1 MLRTVAGASPRIGE
15 ASREAGRRERG
26 RAWYSYARR
35 GAGREAC
42 GAGREHDESAGADGL
57 ANDSSSGHEA
67 DRDDRWEPGSGAAG
81 SSLIYCGLCGA
92 LNPATNHF
100 CAACG
105 TTLVDAFHA
114 TEGLRV
120 FERPDPAARLI
131 EILPSGGELE
141 VVEDAAAPVD
151 WIRIRLPYGRLGYVR
166 AADAA
171 AAVGVPGEPG
181 LTRPPDINTN
191 ARGCVTSTAA
201 LWALALLVLTAL
213 FAVVIVFRARPQD
226 AGLLGIVFC
235 LTLGPLI
242 LLTIGA
248 YIAARTREDQL
259 ASEEAL
265 LEESTRAERSAKE
278 SP

>member
-1 MLRTVAGASPRIGE
+1 MMGDSRQE
-15 ASREAGRRERG
+15 AVGPWDEAT
-26 RAWYSYARR
+26 A
-35 GAGREAC
+35 
-42 GAGREHDESAGADGL
+42 
-57 ANDSSSGHEA
+57 
-67 DRDDRWEPGSGAAG
+67 AAG
-81 SSLIYCGLCGA
+81 STVIYCGLCGA
-92 LNPATNHF
+92 LNPASSHY

-131 EILPSGGELE
+131 EILPSGSELE
-141 VVEDAAAPVD
+141 VVEDPAASAD
-151 WIRIRLPYGRLGYVR
+151 WVRIRLPYGRLGYAR

-171 AAVGVPGEPG
+171 AGASQSTASPAF
-181 LTRPPDINTN
+181 RPPDINVN

-201 LWALALLVLTAL
+201 LWALVLLVVTALLG
-213 FAVVIVFRARPQD
+213 VVIVARARPQD

-248 YIAARTREDQL
+248 YVAARTREDQL
-259 ASEEAL
+259 ADEEAAL
-265 LEESTRAERSAKE
+265 AALARREGESDA
-278 SP
+278 PVGGQ

>member
-1 MLRTVAGASPRIGE
+1 MAEEPTSGRGE
-15 ASREAGRRERG
+15 AWDEGR
-26 RAWYSYARR
+26 
-35 GAGREAC
+35 
-42 GAGREHDESAGADGL
+42 
-57 ANDSSSGHEA
+57 
-67 DRDDRWEPGSGAAG
+67 GAAG
-81 SSLIYCGLCGA
+81 STVIYCGLCGA
-92 LNPATNHF
+92 LNPASSYY

-131 EILPSGGELE
+131 EILPAGAELD
-141 VVEDAAAPVD
+141 VVEDAAAPLD
-151 WIRIRLPYGRLGYVR
+151 WVRIRLPYGRLGYVR
-166 AADAA
+166 VADAA
-171 AAVGVPGEPG
+171 AAVAAPETAPRV
-181 LTRPPDINTN
+181 RPPDINTN

-213 FAVVIVFRARPQD
+213 FGVVILARARPQD

-248 YIAARTREDQL
+248 YVAARTREDAL
-259 ASEEAL
+259 ADEEAGV
-265 LEESTRAERSAKE
+265 EESRGREVEERPGVERAES
-278 SP
+278 

>member
-1 MLRTVAGASPRIGE
+1 MSRAGGASSE
-15 ASREAGRRERG
+15 F
-26 RAWYSYARR
+26 
-35 GAGREAC
+35 
-42 GAGREHDESAGADGL
+42 
-57 ANDSSSGHEA
+57 
-67 DRDDRWEPGSGAAG
+67 
-81 SSLIYCGLCGA
+81 IYCGLCGA
-92 LNPATNHF
+92 LNPASNYY

-151 WIRIRLPYGRLGYVR
+151 WVRIRLPYGRLGYVR

-171 AAVGVPGEPG
+171 ASDAPLP
-181 LTRPPDINTN
+181 TSRIRPPDINTN
-191 ARGCVTSTAA
+191 ARGCVTSGAA
-201 LWALALLVLTAL
+201 LWALALLVITAL
-213 FAVVIVFRARPQD
+213 FGVVIVARARPQD
-226 AGLLGIVFC
+226 AGLLGVVFC

-248 YIAARTREDQL
+248 YVAARTREDQL
-259 ASEEAL
+259 ADEEAAL
-265 LEESTRAERSAKE
+265 QTLAGETKIAALEQPADSDSQN
-278 SP
+278 PL

>member
-1 MLRTVAGASPRIGE
+1 LAGE
-15 ASREAGRRERG
+15 ATPGRSGAWDEG
-26 RAWYSYARR
+26 R
-35 GAGREAC
+35 
-42 GAGREHDESAGADGL
+42 
-57 ANDSSSGHEA
+57 
-67 DRDDRWEPGSGAAG
+67 GAAG
-81 SSLIYCGLCGA
+81 STVVYCGLCGA
-92 LNPATNHF
+92 LNPASSYY

-131 EILPSGGELE
+131 EILPAGAELD
-141 VVEDAAAPVD
+141 VVEDAAGPVD
-151 WIRIRLPYGRLGYVR
+151 WVRIRLPYGRLGYVR
-166 AADAA
+166 VADAA
-171 AAVGVPGEPG
+171 AAVAAPEAA
-181 LTRPPDINTN
+181 RARSPDINTN

-213 FAVVIVFRARPQD
+213 FGVVILARARPQD

-248 YIAARTREDQL
+248 YVAARTREDAL
-259 ASEEAL
+259 AEVESEVGSR
-265 LEESTRAERSAKE
+265 ESDVGGGE
-278 SP
+278 P